1 MAYTDN
7 KQVPSNINYTSKDFS
22 TIKADLIEYTKSYFP
37 DTYKDFNETS
47 PGMML
52 IELAS
57 YVGDVLSYYID
68 YNYKESL
75 LTTATERKNVIRLA
89 EFLGYK
95 TTPTTHAIVK
105 LKVTNDFVLVSPDMA
120 FTYLIALYLLAIPSP
135 PLSIT
140 VGTSGEPDIVKS
152 ISPSVSNINSEFSLE
167 ATFNPLSIGV

>member
-1 MAYTDN
+1 MYETRLRNYNPLVWCWSKEMAYSDN
-7 KQVPSNINYTSKDFS
+7 KQTPTNINYTSKDFS

-75 LTTATERKNVIRLA
+75 LTTATERKNVLRLA

-95 TTPTTHAIVK
+95 TTPTTPAIARLRVSAQFAADSDG
-105 LKVTNDFVLVSPDMA
+105 NPDFSNR
-120 FTYLIALYLLAIPSP
+120 IPW
-135 PLSIT
+135 
-140 VGTSGEPDIVKS
+140 VVCD
-152 ISPSVSNINSEFSLE
+152 
-167 ATFNPLSIGV
+167 